1 MKGLKA
7 IGTSK
12 EIEYKEYASIL
23 AFDVKVTPEA
33 KEFAEENGI
42 KIFTA
47 NIIYNLFDMFKEYVA
62 VCEVD
67 RKKTLGE
74 KAVFPA
80 ILEIVKDAVFRVSK
94 PIVLGVTVTAGVIR
108 IGTPLCV
115 PDKENLKI
123 GRITSIQVNNK
134 DIQEARTKHGNVA
147 IKIEGY
153 DNIEVGKSF
162 ESTSQLVSLINRDS
176 IDALKHFFKDEMSKD
191 DWRLVIQLKKMFE
204 IL

>member
-162 ESTSQLVSLINRDS
+162 EPTSQLVSLINRDS

>member
-62 VCEVD
+62 VCEID

>member
-62 VCEVD
+62 ICEVD

-162 ESTSQLVSLINRDS
+162 EPTSQLVSLINRDS